1 MNKQVTFSHILTI
14 LAIIVIPL
22 MVWGINVEVRN
33 NEQDSKI
40 FNNKEDISEVK
51 KDTKIMVGLI
61 QMNHDE
67 TMKGLH
73 NIELQLK
80 DKEDRE

>member
-1 MNKQVTFSHILTI
+1 MNKQITFGHILTI
-14 LAIIVIPL
+14 LSIIVIPL
-22 MVWGINVEVRN
+22 IVWGVNVEVRN
-33 NEQDSKI
+33 KAQNSAI
-40 FNNKEDISEVK
+40 LNNKEDITEVK
-51 KDTKIMVGLI
+51 RDTKVMVGLI

-80 DKEDRE
+80 DKKDRE

>member
-22 MVWGINVEVRN
+22 MIWGVNVEKRFEKVIEN
-33 NEQDSKI
+33 TSDINTLQMYSKDSEKTI
-40 FNNKEDISEVK
+40 QKNHIEV
-51 KDTKIMVGLI
+51 
-61 QMNHDE
+61 
-67 TMKGLH
+67 MKQLH

-80 DKEDRE
+80 DKKNRE